1 MIELKIYDFSDF
13 CHKIGVSDYALRRRT
28 QDLIE
33 WLKNFYVFNF
43 YKGIPNRIEILDILG
58 DYQPLPRK
66 VSKKYDELEA
76 QKKKDYTD
84 FTIAALGTEF
94 KPNSKAKIARDAIYE
109 FGHKKYQHS
118 NVEGVAR
125 RYVKGPFDTYGETD
139 NHNVWV
145 YYETYEPLDPDTLK
159 EWRDILKEEHISEQE
174 AANAFYRQEQGED
187 ISEEKSYYKRAMER
201 FKKEYGCIPV
211 LVKNWRLKI
220 QGN

>member
-1 MIELKIYDFSDF
+1 MIELKLYSFKEEF
-13 CHKIGVSDYALRRRT
+13 CKELNIPRNQSERRLKELL
-28 QDLIE
+28 D
-33 WLKNFYVFNF
+33 WLNNFYDYEFFV
-43 YKGIPNRIEILDILG
+43 GRPNRILIKSILG

-76 QKKKDYTD
+76 QKKKDYAD

-145 YYETYEPLDPDTLK
+145 YYETYEPLDLDVLK

-211 LVKNWRLKI
+211 LVKNWRLRI
-220 QGN
+220 

>member
-1 MIELKIYDFSDF
+1 MIELKLYSFKEEF
-13 CHKIGVSDYALRRRT
+13 CKELGIPKNQSERR
-28 QDLIE
+28 LKELLE
-33 WLKNFYVFNF
+33 WLNNFYEYEFF
-43 YKGIPNRIEILDILG
+43 TGRPNRILIKNIFG

-145 YYETYEPLDPDTLK
+145 YYETYEPLDLDVLK

-211 LVKNWRLKI
+211 LVKNWRLRI
-220 QGN
+220 